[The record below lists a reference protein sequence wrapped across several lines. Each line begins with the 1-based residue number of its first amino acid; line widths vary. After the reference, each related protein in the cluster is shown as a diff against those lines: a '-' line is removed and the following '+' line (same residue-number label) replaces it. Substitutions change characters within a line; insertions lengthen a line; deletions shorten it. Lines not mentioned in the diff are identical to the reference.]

1 MVKFPDTIS
10 GAKVL
15 VIEDDRNLLEALRYN
30 LVAEG
35 YDVSVAND
43 GLDGLNIA
51 LEIQP
56 HLIVLDLMLPTMGG
70 IDVCR
75 TLRQEGSTAAIII
88 LTARDSEMDRVVGL
102 EVGADDYV
110 SKPFS
115 VRELLARVSAQLRR
129 NKMIMLE
136 NKESDS
142 ELIKVDDLEID
153 LLSRSA
159 RLGQNQLVLRPREF
173 ELLAFLAARPGR
185 VFSREQVLQEV
196 WGYDYLGDTRT
207 VDVHIRWLRMKIEMN
222 PSKPQKLQTVRGFG
236 YRFVG

>member
-1 MVKFPDTIS
+1 MVKFPNNINK
-10 GAKVL
+10 AKVL

-35 YDVSVAND
+35 YDVSVATD
-43 GLDGLNIA
+43 GLDGFKIA
-51 LEIQP
+51 SQTQP

-70 IDVCR
+70 IDICR
-75 TLRQEGSTAAIII
+75 TLRQEGCTAAIII

-115 VRELLARVSAQLRR
+115 IRELLARVSAQLRR
-129 NKMIMLE
+129 NKMILSE
-136 NKESDS
+136 NKEVDS

-153 LLSRSA
+153 PLSRAA
-159 RLGQNQLVLRPREF
+159 RLGQKELMLRPREF

-207 VDVHIRWLRMKIEMN
+207 VDVHIRWLRMKIEMD
-222 PSKPQKLQTVRGFG
+222 PSKPRKLQTVRGFG